1 MKISTRLLSI
11 FFAAWLLQGCST
23 TGQGVG
29 DDFSFATEPN
39 VGLFAFALRWDRKCE
54 KSNILLPVHAKS
66 YISGGK
72 GLTLINF
79 ENPFLSE
86 DFENPPG
93 YFYIIGGEPGKRKL
107 DDVTLVMDH
116 NNYKISFKPI
126 TFNIFKGKLN
136 YLGELYVKAENCR
149 HKVVRNISFP
159 VGDATVKITD
169 QWKRDKKI
177 IIKRL
182 KNIKNIKVV
191 KQLMKQ

>member
-1 MKISTRLLSI
+1 MKITVRLLSI
-11 FFAAWLLQGCST
+11 ILAAFLLHGCST

-29 DDFSFATEPN
+29 EDFSFSKEKN

-54 KSNILLPVHAKS
+54 KSNPLLPVHAKS
-66 YISGGK
+66 YITGGK
-72 GLTLINF
+72 GAYLINF

-93 YFYIIGGEPGKRKL
+93 YFYIIEGEPGKRKM

-136 YLGELYVKAENCR
+136 YLGEVYIKAENCR
-149 HKVVRNISFP
+149 HKVIRNISFP

-177 IIKRL
+177 IVKRL
-182 KNIKNIKVV
+182 KNIKDIKVV